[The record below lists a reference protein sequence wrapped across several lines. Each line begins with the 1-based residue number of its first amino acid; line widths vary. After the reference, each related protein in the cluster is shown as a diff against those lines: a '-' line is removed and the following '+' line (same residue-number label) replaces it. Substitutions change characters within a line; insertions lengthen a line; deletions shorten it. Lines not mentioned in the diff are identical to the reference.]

1 MQIVRALG
9 VDEIDLS
16 QSEFWLRPTTE
27 REGAFAT
34 LRAER
39 PVPFMAERGFP
50 GLELPVGPGYWSLT
64 RHADVLTASRMP
76 ELFSSA
82 AGATSITTLPREFNE
97 FFGGMINMDDPRHG
111 EQRRIVSRG
120 FTPRALAR
128 LEADVRRRA
137 DEMIDRVIEQ
147 GQCDFVA
154 SLAAPLPLEIIC
166 DLMGIPESATEM
178 VFRNT
183 NRILGLGD
191 PDLMAGDRDLI
202 GAALRA
208 GAELAALMKEMAD
221 ERRRRP
227 REDLTSTLLDAGLE
241 GGALSS
247 EDLTS
252 FFILLVVAGN
262 ETTRNA
268 ISHGMKALCDHP
280 EERRRWASDFEG
292 LAASAVEEIVR
303 WASPVI
309 FMRRNLTRDVDLFGP
324 AMKAGDKVILW
335 YASANRDETVFADP
349 YRFDVG
355 RTPNPHVGFG
365 GPGPH
370 YCLGANLARREIR
383 VVFER
388 LFARMPDLE
397 ITGPPVLLQSDFIHG
412 IKRMPCAFTPG
423 RRIGRAA

>member
-1 MQIVRALG
+1 MEIARVLD

-16 QSEFWLRPTTE
+16 DIAFWNRPIEE

-39 PVPFMAERGFP
+39 PVPFTKERGLP
-50 GLELPVGPGYWSLT
+50 GLALPVGAGYWSLT
-64 RHADVLTASRMP
+64 RHADILEASRNP

-82 AGATSITTLPREFNE
+82 AGATSIQSLPAQFNE

-111 EQRRIVSRG
+111 SQRRIVSRG

-128 LEADVRRRA
+128 LEDGVRRRA
-137 DEMIDRVIEQ
+137 DAMIDRVIEQ
-147 GQCDFVA
+147 GECDFVA
-154 SLAAPLPLEIIC
+154 ELAAPLPLEVIV

-183 NRILGLGD
+183 NTILGLGD
-191 PDLMAGDRDLI
+191 PELVAGSQDLVGT
-202 GAALRA
+202 ALRA
-208 GAELAALMKEMAD
+208 GAELAGLMKEMAED
-221 ERRRRP
+221 RRKKP
-227 REDLTSTLLDAGLE
+227 REDLTSVLLNAELD
-241 GGALSS
+241 GGALAS

-252 FFILLVVAGN
+252 FFVLLVAAGN

-280 EERRRWASDFEG
+280 DERRRWQADFEG
-292 LAASAVEEIVR
+292 LAATAVEEIVR

-309 FMRRNLTRDVDLFGP
+309 FMRRNLMRDTDQFGP
-324 AMKAGDKVILW
+324 AMKEGDKIVLW
-335 YASANRDETVFADP
+335 YASGNRDEAVFEAP
-349 YRFDVG
+349 HRFDVG
-355 RTPNPHVGFG
+355 RSPNPHVGFG

-370 YCLGANLARREIR
+370 FCLGANLARREIR

-388 LFARMPDLE
+388 IFARLPDLE
-397 ITGPPVLLQSDFIHG
+397 ITGPPDRLQSNFIHG

-423 RRIGRAA
+423 RPLGR